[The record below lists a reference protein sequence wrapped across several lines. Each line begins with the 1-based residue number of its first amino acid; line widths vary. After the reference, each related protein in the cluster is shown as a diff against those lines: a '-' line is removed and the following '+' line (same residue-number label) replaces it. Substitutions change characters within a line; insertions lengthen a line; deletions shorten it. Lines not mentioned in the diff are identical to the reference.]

1 METMMMATEVAAEVV
16 ATEVAMEAVEVAAA
30 TPTPTAD
37 PTSTKTGVGEVEA
50 VAMAH
55 PRVATEVE
63 AAVEAPCVD
72 LTHTEE
78 GDTTSRTWVAAAE
91 EEATAPHKVAR
102 PRVAMEAAEVEDT
115 TVEARPRATP
125 QPTAPSPPTLA
136 EAAAVAP
143 DLTCTLGGLP
153 GPTAARGAA
162 AGADPLP
169 LREAMAEAM
178 TGADTVDPHPSRAD
192 TGSRMEA
199 TVVAG
204 ATAAMEDTNL
214 TCESPIPPLVTKQY
228 CKENSRCALNY
239 NLVRPFTFLWRN
251 QPKVFFFYHSCI
263 SNAFR

>member
-1 METMMMATEVAAEVV
+1 METTMTATEVAAAVV

-63 AAVEAPCVD
+63 AVVEAPCVD

-91 EEATAPHKVAR
+91 EATAPHRVAR

-143 DLTCTLGGLP
+143 DLTCTLAGLP

-239 NLVRPFTFLWRN
+239 NLVTTLHFSVAKPAQIF
-251 QPKVFFFYHSCI
+251 VFDHSCI